1 MVTKKEKVFRVT
13 LVFPLGV
20 TRSVFIQANNRAKAE
35 KKALRKYPSATQ
47 IDRSPFPQN

>member
-1 MVTKKEKVFRVT
+1 MAKQKEQVFRVT

-20 TRSVFIQANNRAKAE
+20 TRSVFVKAKNRSTAE
-35 KKALRKYPSATQ
+35 KRALRKYPSATQ